1 MRCPNCNKYLI
12 VGGASEYKDE
22 QTGESELVGFAI
34 CPNNSCSVEHIEV
47 FTSDKDNNIFQTLVS
62 KYPNDMDLGKAIRQL
77 YNEANR

>member
-22 QTGESELVGFAI
+22 QTGEFEIVGFAI
-34 CPNNSCSVEHIEV
+34 CPNNSCSVEHVEV
-47 FTSDKDNNIFQTLVS
+47 FTSYKDNNIFKTLVD
-62 KYPNDMDLGKAIRQL
+62 KYPNNMDLGKAIRRL